1 MRDIFLVLIVLLG
14 IFVCTQSRTEWAGGA
29 NGSGSGT
36 SSGGFGSSGVSASGI
51 GHIGGSGSDWV
62 HRYSSALS
70 GQYKENNPNLA
81 RRVAGVFMY
90 KSPSDWPFKV
100 SPGTSMAV
108 TGRGPNGIP
117 HV

>member
-1 MRDIFLVLIVLLG
+1 MRDIFLALAVLLFAFLYTTSQKEYASG
-14 IFVCTQSRTEWAGGA
+14 AGQV
-29 NGSGSGT
+29 SGP
-36 SSGGFGSSGVSASGI
+36 SGGGTYMNKYAAS
-51 GHIGGSGSDWV
+51 
-62 HRYSSALS
+62 LS